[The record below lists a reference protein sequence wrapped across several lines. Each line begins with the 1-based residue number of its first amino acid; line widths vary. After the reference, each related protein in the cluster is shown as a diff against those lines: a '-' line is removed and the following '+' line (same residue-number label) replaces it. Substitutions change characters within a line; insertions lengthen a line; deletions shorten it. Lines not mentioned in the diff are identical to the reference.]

1 MQIANWRLALR
12 GLRRDWLSGELGVL
26 SAALLV
32 AVAAMTA
39 IGFFTERVAQAIDQ
53 EASGVLAADLVLSS
67 RSTLDPAWL
76 DEAARLGLA
85 TAQLM
90 SFPSVVLAGENSTL
104 AEIRAVSDSYPLRGE
119 LKVRDTLLAPARISE
134 GVPPPGQAWAD
145 PRLMAR
151 LDATTGVEIGVGAKT
166 LTVDTLLEHVPDRGW
181 RFVDLAPTLLINIA
195 DVQGTELVQ
204 PGSRVSY
211 NFLFAGN
218 RQAISAF
225 SRWLEPQLIDGQRLR
240 SLEDAQPEIRR
251 ALDRSRQFLGLAAM
265 VSVLLAAVAIAM
277 SARHYA
283 ARHLDLAALMKC
295 LGARQAQIMRI
306 SVVQLAAL
314 ALVAGS
320 LGSLLGYASQALLVF
335 VLQGL
340 IASDLPAAGP
350 RPAAAGLLTAIL
362 LLGGFA
368 LPSLMQLRKVPP
380 ARVLRHD
387 LVPPELSNLL
397 VYGAA
402 MGALAAMLWW
412 LLRDPSLMAWVA
424 LGTLATAS
432 LLILAGWLLVKATGR
447 LRGRVGVAWR
457 YGLAN
462 ISRRGRDS
470 VTQVTAFG
478 LGLMVLLLLGIVR
491 NDLLEGWRA
500 TLPDDAPNHF
510 LINIQPDETDRMRR
524 FFSEQGVRVP
534 DLVPLVR
541 ARLRSINGGTVEGR
555 YEDNSRAERFV
566 EREAN
571 LSYSKTLPA
580 ANTVT
585 AGEFWQGS
593 TATPEV
599 SVETEFAEA
608 LGISLGDELSFNIA
622 GETLAA
628 RVTSLRRVEWDSFQ
642 PNFFMVF
649 SPGSLDG
656 FPTTFISSIHLDE
669 SQRPVLLALIR
680 QFPSV
685 TTIDMDAILNQ
696 VRGVINKAAM
706 AVQYVFGFTLLAGLV
721 VLIAAIQT
729 TREER
734 RYESAML
741 RTLGARSGVVLAGLA
756 TEFAALGL
764 LAGVLAASGATLSA
778 WLLAKDFDLPLSINP
793 LIWFYGIFAGMLLVG
808 VTGTLATRS
817 AVREAPVTI
826 LRRF

>member
-1 MQIANWRLALR
+1 MTTRSWRLALR

-39 IGFFTERVAQAIDQ
+39 IGFFTERVGQAIDQ
-53 EASGVLAADLVLSS
+53 EASGVLAADLVLNS
-67 RSTLDPAWL
+67 RSPLNEAWL
-76 DEAARLGLA
+76 DEAASIGLA

-90 SFPSVVLAGENSTL
+90 SFPSVVVAGDNSTL
-104 AEIRAVSDSYPLRGE
+104 AEIRAVSDTYPLRGDLE
-119 LKVRDTLLAPARISE
+119 VRDALLAPARVVDS
-134 GVPPPGQAWAD
+134 VPRAGKAWAD
-145 PRLMAR
+145 PRLLAR
-151 LDATTGVEIGVGAKT
+151 LDASKGIEIGVGATT
-166 LTVDTLLEHVPDRGW
+166 LLADTLLEHVPDRGW
-181 RFVDLAPTLLINIA
+181 RFVDLAPTLLINIT
-195 DVQGTELVQ
+195 DVPATELVQ

-218 RQAISAF
+218 RTQLSSF
-225 SRWLEPQLIDGQRLR
+225 VRWLEPRLVDGQRLR
-240 SLEDAQPEIRR
+240 TLEDAQPEIRR

-265 VSVLLAAVAIAM
+265 VAVLLAAVAIAM

-295 LGARQAQIMRI
+295 LGARQAQIMRVSI
-306 SVVQLAAL
+306 VQLAAL
-314 ALVAGS
+314 ALLAGG
-320 LGSLLGYASQALLVF
+320 LGSLLGYASQALLV
-335 VLQGL
+335 LLLKGL
-340 IASDLPAAGP
+340 LAGDLPAAGP
-350 RPAAAGLLTAIL
+350 RPAAAGLLTAGL

-387 LVPPELSNLL
+387 LAPPELSNLL

-402 MGALAAMLWW
+402 LAALGAMLWW
-412 LLRDPSLMAWVA
+412 LLRDLSLMIWIG
-424 LGTLATAS
+424 LGTAATAGI
-432 LLILAGWLLVKATGR
+432 LVLAGWLLVKATGR

-478 LGLMVLLLLGIVR
+478 LGLMVLLLLGVVR
-491 NDLLEGWRA
+491 NDLLEGWQA

-510 LINIQPDETDRMRR
+510 LINIQPDETDAMRG
-524 FFSEQGVRVP
+524 FFRGQGVGVP
-534 DLVPLVR
+534 ELVPLVR
-541 ARLRSINGGTVEGR
+541 ARLRAINGGTVEGK
-555 YEDNSRAERFV
+555 YADNSRAERFV

-571 LSYSKTLPA
+571 LSYSASLPA

-585 AGEFWQGS
+585 AGRFWQGS
-593 TATPEV
+593 AESPEV
-599 SVETEFAEA
+599 SVETEFADA
-608 LGISLGDELSFNIA
+608 LGIGLGDELSFNIA

-628 RVTSLRRVEWDSFQ
+628 RVTSLRTVEWDSFQ

-656 FPTTFISSIHLDE
+656 FPTTFISSVYLDE
-669 SQRPVLLALIR
+669 SQRPVLLELIR

-696 VRGVINKAAM
+696 VRGVIDRAVM
-706 AVQYVFGFTLLAGLV
+706 AVEYVFGFTLLAGLV
-721 VLIAAIQT
+721 VLVAAIQT

-741 RTLGARSGVVLAGLA
+741 RTLGARRQVVLAGLA
-756 TEFAALGL
+756 TEFAVLGL
-764 LAGVLAASGATLSA
+764 LAGLLAASGATLSA
-778 WLLAKDFDLPLSINP
+778 SFLARDFGLPVQVNP
-793 LIWFYGIFAGMLLVG
+793 MIWVIGIFAGMLLVG
-808 VTGTLATRS
+808 VTGTLATRG